1 MSDFLLKPKA
11 QVSYCYLLMLPCK
24 KEKVTNQGCWNNNMS
39 RKKSISLFP
48 ASDLFT
54 FPALLCNLQAVKM
67 CRIGIICILS
77 EVPWVFPSSV
87 RMKGIPV
94 GAGHEAFLAA
104 ALGKLQHPFTCAYSG
119 MLQFE

>member
-1 MSDFLLKPKA
+1 
-11 QVSYCYLLMLPCK
+11 
-24 KEKVTNQGCWNNNMS
+24 MS

-48 ASDLFT
+48 ASDPFT

-94 GAGHEAFLAA
+94 SAGHEAFLAA